1 MVRGA
6 GAASLAST
14 AISRGVGGGMRHWPT
29 MTLPDRY
36 FAFGDMNVGLA
47 NNDGQFGRLRSSDR
61 RWFRHERRDQRPLFR
76 SSFDHLCGFR
86 LPRRDGQPG
95 SQQPEGGPSPC
106 TAPRR
111 LQDLQQLVYRRFA
124 AAVQLG

>member
-111 LQDLQQLVYRRFA
+111 LQDL
-124 AAVQLG
+124 